1 MRAAGIAPAS
11 TVWKTVVLLLNDTRR
26 GAPEGLASGAVVESA
41 RVELASPGCKPG
53 VLPLNYD
60 PAGREGI
67 EPSRLSFG
75 GSAVA
80 MTRPKSGN
88 KGRKE
93 LIAPKVGNAPRV
105 LAWSGRLDSN
115 RCTPHCI
122 CRAPRTGVEPVSLH
136 GQWSCD
142 AGRITRQ
149 FWRPRQGSNLHSLG
163 LEDRCLIHSATGTWG
178 DVRES
183 NPSSPGHG
191 RPSSPDE

>member
-26 GAPEGLASGAVVESA
+26 GAPEGLASRAIVESA

-93 LIAPKVGNAPRV
+93 LIAPKSGQRPESPRV
-105 LAWSGRLDSN
+105 VGAVGF
-115 RCTPHCI
+115 
-122 CRAPRTGVEPVSLH
+122 EPMYSSLH
-136 GQWSCD
+136 LPGASY
-142 AGRITRQ
+142 
-149 FWRPRQGSNLHSLG
+149 GS
-163 LEDRCLIHSATGTWG
+163 
-178 DVRES
+178 
-183 NPSSPGHG
+183 
-191 RPSSPDE
+191 